1 MTQRSSCAAALC
13 LAGVLGATTP
23 ARAEPPEAVPT
34 LALEVANPRRTG
46 RKILHVEDLIGP
58 RARPVARPVSA
69 LLIVAL
75 APGTRQAVGAEL
87 PALAEATAAI
97 VAQGGLV
104 VGLLVA
110 GATAPDDPP
119 LDAEAQPFV
128 VVRDDYGL
136 GKRRLGLVGPGQA
149 LVVRS
154 DGRVAGVFGPGPG
167 GVARAVEATLAL
179 LKEER

>member
-1 MTQRSSCAAALC
+1 MLLPSACAAALASVL
-13 LAGVLGATTP
+13 LAAAP
-23 ARAEPPEAVPT
+23 AHADPPEAVPT

-46 RKILHVEDLIGP
+46 RKILHFEDLVGA

-75 APGTRQAVGAEL
+75 APGTRQAVGSEL
-87 PALAEATAAI
+87 PLLAEAARGIA
-97 VAQGGLV
+97 AQGGLV

-110 GATAPDDPP
+110 GVTAPDDPP
-119 LDAEAQPFV
+119 IDAEAQPFV
-128 VVRDDYGL
+128 VVRDEYGL

-149 LVVRS
+149 LVIRS
-154 DGRVAGVFGPGPG
+154 DGRVAGLFGPGAG
-167 GVARAVEATLAL
+167 ALARAVETTQAL

>member
-1 MTQRSSCAAALC
+1 MVLPFACAAALALVL
-13 LAGVLGATTP
+13 LAAAP

-46 RKILHVEDLIGP
+46 RKILHFEDLVGP

-87 PALAEATAAI
+87 PTLAEAARGIA
-97 VAQGGLV
+97 AQGGLV
-104 VGLLVA
+104 VGLLMA
-110 GATAPDDPP
+110 GVTAPDDPP
-119 LDAEAQPFV
+119 IDAEAQPFV
-128 VVRDDYGL
+128 VVRDEYGL

-149 LVVRS
+149 LVIRS
-154 DGRVAGVFGPGPG
+154 DGRVAGLFGPGPG
-167 GVARAVEATLAL
+167 ALARAVETTQAL